1 MFNKKL
7 QEKCFS
13 EGELKIDIKDV
24 NNFAYFTI
32 IISLSLIF
40 LFILRLCFTQSS
52 ISIMGQESN
61 SIFAYYFIT
70 LIFFTLSLI
79 PLSVLKNFIIEIK
92 DTIIINNDGIKKE
105 GIDLNL
111 NWLRTNKLY
120 NIKWNEIKEIKITEI
135 PARRGSHNIIILK
148 DIKDNE
154 IEIYFP
160 AKVTRQDLMWAINFF
175 SKKTI
180 FSIDTIN
187 RLCEKKSNYTINSIL
202 TIIFFSILDIFILW
216 LWIIVLA

>member
-13 EGELKIDIKDV
+13 EGKLIIDTKDV

-32 IISLSLIF
+32 IISLSLVS
-40 LFILRLCFTQSS
+40 LFFLRLCFTQFS
-52 ISIMGQESN
+52 ISIMGEECN
-61 SIFAYYFIT
+61 SIFAYYFIN
-70 LIFFTLSLI
+70 LIILASSLI
-79 PLSVLKNFIIEIK
+79 PLSILKNFILGIK
-92 DTIIINNDGIKKE
+92 DVLVINHEGIKRE
-105 GIDLNL
+105 GIDLKL
-111 NWLRTNKLY
+111 NWLRTNKLF
-120 NIKWNEIKEIKITEI
+120 NLKWEEIKEIKITEI

-148 DIKDNE
+148 DIKNNE

-160 AKVTRQDLMWAINFF
+160 QKVTRQDLMWAINFF

-216 LWIIVLA
+216 LWIIILA